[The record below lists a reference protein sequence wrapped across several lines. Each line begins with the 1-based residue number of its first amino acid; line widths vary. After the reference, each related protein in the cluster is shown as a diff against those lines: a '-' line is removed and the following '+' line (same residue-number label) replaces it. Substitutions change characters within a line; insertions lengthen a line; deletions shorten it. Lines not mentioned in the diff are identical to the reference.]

1 MLPEWTI
8 LTATLLALR
17 HRLDRARSH
26 QEAGLT
32 TVEWVVLLAV
42 AVSIAIAVGA
52 VIRSRIVDKANT
64 IPLG

>member
-8 LTATLLALR
+8 LTVTLQTLR
-17 HRLDRARSH
+17 HRLDRARRD

-32 TVEWVVLLAV
+32 TVEWVVLIAV

-52 VIRSRIVDKANT
+52 VIRGRIVDKANS

>member
-8 LTATLLALR
+8 LTVTLQALR
-17 HRLDRARSH
+17 HRLDRARRG

-32 TVEWVVLLAV
+32 TVEWVVLIAV

-52 VIRSRIVDKANT
+52 VIRGRIVDKANS

>member
-1 MLPEWTI
+1 MPPEWTL
-8 LTATLLALR
+8 LTVTFQALR
-17 HRLDRARSH
+17 RRLDRDDCDR
-26 QEAGLT
+26 EAGLT

-42 AVSIAIAVGA
+42 AVSVALTVGA

>member
-8 LTATLLALR
+8 LTVSLQALR
-17 HRLDRARSH
+17 RRLDRANADR
-26 QEAGLT
+26 EAGLT
-32 TVEWVVLLAV
+32 TVEWVVLIAV

-52 VIRSRIVDKANT
+52 IIRGRIVDKANS